1 MHKKRKFEEMSEWIG
16 LEIKKVPKFLSA
28 RFRVIEACCEWLES
42 QDIGVYKYF
51 MGMKKEALAGQYEP
65 SDTEMIIWR

>member
-42 QDIGVYKYF
+42 QDRGGYKYF
-51 MGMKKEALAGQYEP
+51 MELRKEVLVGQYVP
-65 SDTEMIIWR
+65 S